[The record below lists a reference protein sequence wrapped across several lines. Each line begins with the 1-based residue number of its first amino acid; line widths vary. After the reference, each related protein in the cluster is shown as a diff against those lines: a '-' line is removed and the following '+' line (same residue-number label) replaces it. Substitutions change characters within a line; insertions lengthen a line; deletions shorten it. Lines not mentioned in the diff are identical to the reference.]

1 MTAGFRLSMRS
12 LASTLAAAL
21 AVVVTPLAAS
31 AQSPSS
37 SQGPMVVE
45 RVKSGLLVEPQI
57 KVTSFNHE
65 TSELIG
71 ADVGWLGDQVFFIGG
86 GGYWMMNQDH
96 DRGLAYGGLV
106 LGITT
111 PADKPFSF
119 GAKTLF
125 GGGHATVPGFVTVYP
140 QVGGPGGGRP
150 LPTPSV
156 TTVGVGSGF
165 FVMEPQANIGFKMT
179 KRVRFTA
186 AGGYRFMSWGGYY
199 DAYYYYPYGY
209 HDIGGWTGSFGVQIV
224 PGS

>member
-1 MTAGFRLSMRS
+1 MRS
-12 LASTLAAAL
+12 LAATLAASA
-21 AVVVTPLAAS
+21 AVFVTPLAAA
-31 AQSPSS
+31 AQGPSS

-86 GGYWMMNQDH
+86 GGYWMMNQHH
-96 DRGLAYGGLV
+96 DRELAYGGLV
-106 LGITT
+106 LGLTT
-111 PADKPFSF
+111 PADAPFSF
-119 GAKTLF
+119 GFKTLF
-125 GGGHATVPGFVTVYP
+125 GGGHATVPGLVTVYP
-140 QVGGPGGGRP
+140 QYGPGGGRP
-150 LPTPSV
+150 LPTPTV

-165 FVMEPQANIGFKMT
+165 FVLEPQANIGFKMS

-199 DAYYYYPYGY
+199 YDPYYYGGY
-209 HDIGGWTGSFGVQIV
+209 HDVGGWTGSFGVQIV